1 MAELDARPV
10 ALNEYLRTLY
20 RGRWIIVLAFFTTVI
35 AAAIFSFVAQP
46 VYEAKTTLMIEKDGG
61 MQESLFG
68 VSGFIERETAINNQ
82 VEILKSRSLAEK
94 VLKRLLDA
102 PEKNRFALFKAISQ
116 GASDDDA
123 VQALRDNLT
132 IVPLRDTDI
141 IEIKYQAGTPWE
153 ASYIANAYAAQ
164 YYQRDLEVSRGEITE
179 VRKFLEEQ
187 LNTIQGDLQLSE
199 EQLRRFKE
207 NEKVVA
213 LSEETEALVQQLAEF
228 EGLYNEAETS
238 RDAAQKR
245 LDYMK
250 RELAKTKS
258 TMVEDIIQVSSP
270 LIQDLRAEIA
280 NLEAI
285 RAGFIARGYT
295 EDFDKMVEI
304 RSQIEKTKAK
314 MKEEATKVV
323 SRDLAPENPLLYSQ
337 DLIDRILSL
346 QIEVSS
352 LNAKAR
358 ALDDVVQLYEEKL
371 QALPEKSLQLAR
383 LERTAKVNENVYLM
397 MREKWEE
404 ARITEAGQIGMV
416 QVIDS
421 AKEPKW
427 PIRPRKKLNLL
438 LGMIIGLGLG
448 IGATLLMDYLD
459 DSLKDIEEVERHTG
473 LRVLGSIPQIKVNE
487 KKKTLRKTAGSS
499 EEQEIITIASRLVT
513 HLEPRSPVSEAYR
526 SFRTNIQF
534 SQFDRPMKTLLV
546 TSAGPGEGKSTTVAN
561 LAITMAQM
569 GTKTLL
575 VDADLRR
582 PVLDSIF
589 KCKRSLGLT
598 DILLGN
604 NHMDAALHELEV
616 KNLSLL
622 CCGTLPPN
630 PAELL
635 SSQAMRDL
643 LEQLKKNFEVILFDS
658 PPVVAVTDAA
668 VLGAHTDGVV
678 LVISSGET
686 TRKAENRA
694 KTLLNN
700 VRAQILGA
708 VLNNVRAEGRYGSY
722 YHYYYYHYYESG
734 KKGKKKKKL
743 KRAPH

>member
-1 MAELDARPV
+1 M
-10 ALNEYLRTLY
+10 
-20 RGRWIIVLAFFTTVI
+20 
-35 AAAIFSFVAQP
+35 
-46 VYEAKTTLMIEKDGG
+46 
-61 MQESLFG
+61 
-68 VSGFIERETAINNQ
+68 
-82 VEILKSRSLAEK
+82 
-94 VLKRLLDA
+94 
-102 PEKNRFALFKAISQ
+102 
-116 GASDDDA
+116 
-123 VQALRDNLT
+123 
-132 IVPLRDTDI
+132 
-141 IEIKYQAGTPWE
+141 
-153 ASYIANAYAAQ
+153 
-164 YYQRDLEVSRGEITE
+164 
-179 VRKFLEEQ
+179 
-187 LNTIQGDLQLSE
+187 
-199 EQLRRFKE
+199 
-207 NEKVVA
+207 
-213 LSEETEALVQQLAEF
+213 
-228 EGLYNEAETS
+228 
-238 RDAAQKR
+238 
-245 LDYMK
+245 
-250 RELAKTKS
+250 
-258 TMVEDIIQVSSP
+258 
-270 LIQDLRAEIA
+270 
-280 NLEAI
+280 
-285 RAGFIARGYT
+285 
-295 EDFDKMVEI
+295 
-304 RSQIEKTKAK
+304 
-314 MKEEATKVV
+314 
-323 SRDLAPENPLLYSQ
+323 
-337 DLIDRILSL
+337 
-346 QIEVSS
+346 
-352 LNAKAR
+352 
-358 ALDDVVQLYEEKL
+358 
-371 QALPEKSLQLAR
+371 
-383 LERTAKVNENVYLM
+383 NENVYLM

-487 KKKTLRKTAGSS
+487 KKKSLRKTTDSS
-499 EEQEIITIASRLVT
+499 DEQEIVTLASRLVT

-534 SQFDRPMKTLLV
+534 SRFDRPLKTLLV

-604 NHMDAALHELEV
+604 NHLDAALHELEV

-643 LEQLKKNFEVILFDS
+643 LEQLQKKFEVILFDS

-668 VLGAHTDGVV
+668 VLGAHADGVV

-700 VRAQILGA
+700 VRAQILGT
-708 VLNNVRAEGRYGSY
+708 VLTT
-722 YHYYYYHYYESG
+722 
-734 KKGKKKKKL
+734 
-743 KRAPH
+743 